1 MMMQEDNKLEIEI
14 FAKRMITSQTK
25 TKTRE
30 FKLEEK
36 QYEPYSKVTL
46 YIFTG
51 MHTVCE
57 VFVYFFHLFRIQA
70 PCHFN

>member
-1 MMMQEDNKLEIEI
+1 MIQEDNKLEIEI
-14 FAKRMITSQTK
+14 FAKGMITSQTK

-30 FKLEEK
+30 CKLEEK

-46 YIFTG
+46 YIF

-57 VFVYFFHLFRIQA
+57 VFFLPFLPF
-70 PCHFN
+70 